1 MTVPSARSTLAP
13 SLAFKPDD
21 WALIVD
27 DHPMFCDALE
37 LTLRSICEFR
47 AIEVANCLQEGLT
60 TVAARATRPG
70 LVVLDLHMPDVTGF
84 DGLVRMLKAVDPTPV
99 IVVSSLAENAV
110 VTQALKA
117 GASGYVPKHSPRNTF
132 RRAIDAIEQGRTFVP
147 DNFVAAEPVDRQS
160 NAVRSVAS
168 LTPQQA
174 RILELI
180 CDGMLNKQ
188 IAFELS
194 IAEATVKAHVTA
206 IMRKLGVQNR
216 TQAVLVANDARFDSS
231 LPEVGSSV

>member
-1 MTVPSARSTLAP
+1 MYADPVDAASVQR
-13 SLAFKPDD
+13 FKSND
-21 WALIVD
+21 WAMIVD

-37 LTLRSICEFR
+37 LTLRSICEFS
-47 AIEVANCLQEGLT
+47 AVEMANSLQEGLAI
-60 TVAARATRPG
+60 AARRPTQPG
-70 LVVLDLHMPDVTGF
+70 LVVLDLHMPDVSGF
-84 DGLVRMLKAVDPTPV
+84 DGLVRMLKAVEPAPV
-99 IVVSSLAENAV
+99 IVVSSMSDNAV
-110 VTQALKA
+110 VTSVLKA
-117 GASGYVPKHSPRNTF
+117 GASGFVPKHAPRSTF
-132 RRAIDAIEQGRTFVP
+132 RRAIEAIENGRTFVP
-147 DNFVAAEPVDRQS
+147 DNFVAAESVDRQGD
-160 NAVRSVAS
+160 AVRSVAS

-216 TQAVLVANDARFDSS
+216 TQAVLVANDARFTSGLSDTG
-231 LPEVGSSV
+231 PAG

>member
-1 MTVPSARSTLAP
+1 MTILTTPTASEPMRR
-13 SLAFKPDD
+13 FKPDD
-21 WALIVD
+21 WVMIVD

-47 AIEVANCLQEGLT
+47 AVEIANCLQDGLAI
-60 TVAARATRPG
+60 VAKQPTRPG

-84 DGLVRMLKAVDPTPV
+84 DGLVRMLKAVEPAPV
-99 IVVSSLAENAV
+99 IVVSSMADNAA
-110 VTQALKA
+110 VTSGLKA
-117 GASGYVPKHSPRNTF
+117 GAAGYVPKHSPRSTF
-132 RRAIDAIEQGRTFVP
+132 RRAIEAIEHGRTFVP
-147 DNFVAAEPVDRQS
+147 DNFVASEPIDRQS
-160 NAVRSVAS
+160 SAVRSIAS

-216 TQAVLVANDARFDSS
+216 TQAVLVANDARFTSD
-231 LPEVGSSV
+231 LP

>member
-1 MTVPSARSTLAP
+1 MPTKT
-13 SLAFKPDD
+13 FKPDD
-21 WALIVD
+21 WAMIVD

-47 AIEVANCLQEGLT
+47 AIEIANCLQDGLN
-60 TVAARATRPG
+60 TVATRPTRPG
-70 LVVLDLHMPDVTGF
+70 LVVLDLHMPDVSGF
-84 DGLVRMLKAVDPTPV
+84 DGLVRMLKAVDPAPV
-99 IVVSSLAENAV
+99 IVVSSLADNAV

-160 NAVRSVAS
+160 NAMRSVAS

-231 LPEVGSSV
+231 LPDAGNSV

>member
-1 MTVPSARSTLAP
+1 MSVLATRSAPLVPRS
-13 SLAFKPDD
+13 FQPDD

-47 AIEVANCLQEGLT
+47 AIKIANCLAEGLD
-60 TVAARATRPG
+60 TVAAQPTQPG

-84 DGLVRMLKAVDPTPV
+84 DGLVRMRAAADPAPI
-99 IVVSSLAENAV
+99 IVVSSMADNAV
-110 VTQALKA
+110 VTQALQA

-132 RRAIDAIEQGRTFVP
+132 RRAIDAIEHGRTFVP

-160 NAVRSVAS
+160 NAMRSVAS

-216 TQAVLVANDARFDSS
+216 TQAVLVANDARFSAGPGADMS
-231 LPEVGSSV
+231 